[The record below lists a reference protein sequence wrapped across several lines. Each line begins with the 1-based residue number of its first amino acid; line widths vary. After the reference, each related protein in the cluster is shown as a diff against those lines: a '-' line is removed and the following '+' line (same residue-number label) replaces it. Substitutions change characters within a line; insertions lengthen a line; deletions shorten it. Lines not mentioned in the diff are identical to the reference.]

1 MSDLAKNKIKKPFWN
16 TRTLVSC
23 AMLAACAVILIE
35 LEISLPFIAP
45 PFYKFDFSELPALI
59 GAFSMGPV
67 AGIII
72 ELIKVLVK
80 LITTTT
86 MGVGELAN
94 FVLGCIFIIPAALIY
109 KSKKTKKRAVIGI
122 ITGSVLM
129 SLLATIINAF
139 IMIPLYASLFSI
151 SVDSIIQMGASIFPF
166 VDSMFDFCLV
176 CVLPFNLI
184 KVLLVSAITMFIYK
198 PLSILIKGISN
209 Y

>member
-1 MSDLAKNKIKKPFWN
+1 MSELAKSKNKKPFLN
-16 TRTLVSC
+16 TRTMVSC

-35 LEISLPFIAP
+35 LEIPLPFIAP

-80 LITTTT
+80 LITTNT
-86 MGVGELAN
+86 MGIGELAN
-94 FVLGCIFIIPAALIY
+94 FILGCIFIVPASIIY
-109 KSKKTKKRAVIGI
+109 KKKKTKKRAVVGLLFS
-122 ITGSVLM
+122 GLLMSVLA
-129 SLLATIINAF
+129 SFINAF
-139 IMIPLYASLFSI
+139 IMIPLYATLFTMP
-151 SVDSIIQMGASIFPF
+151 VESIIQMGSSIFPF
-166 VDSMFDFCLV
+166 IDSMFDFCLV

-198 PLSILIKGISN
+198 PLSMLIKGISN

>member
-1 MSDLAKNKIKKPFWN
+1 MSDLAKSKKKKDFFNP
-16 TRTLVSC
+16 RTLVSC
-23 AMLAACAVILIE
+23 GMLAACAVILIE

-80 LITTTT
+80 LITTST

-94 FVLGCIFIIPAALIY
+94 FVLGCIFVVPAAIIY
-109 KSKKTKKRAVIGI
+109 KKKKTKKRAVIGLVVGGI
-122 ITGSVLM
+122 MMSVL
-129 SLLATIINAF
+129 SVFINAF
-139 IMIPLYASLFSI
+139 VMIPLYSNIYMPIDKILA
-151 SVDSIIQMGASIFPF
+151 MGADIFPF
-166 VDSMFDFCLV
+166 IDNTFELCLA

-184 KVLLVSAITMFIYK
+184 KVLLVSSITIFIYK
-198 PLSILIKGISN
+198 PLSMLIKGISN

>member
-1 MSDLAKNKIKKPFWN
+1 
-16 TRTLVSC
+16 
-23 AMLAACAVILIE
+23 MLAACAVILIE
-35 LEISLPFIAP
+35 LEIALPFIAP

-59 GAFSMGPV
+59 GAFSMGPL
-67 AGIII
+67 AGVII

-86 MGVGELAN
+86 MGIGELSN
-94 FVLGCIFIIPAALIY
+94 FVLGCIFIVPAALIY
-109 KSKKTKKRAVIGI
+109 KKKKTKKRAVIGV
-122 ITGSVLM
+122 ITGSIMM
-129 SLLATIINAF
+129 SVLATFINAF
-139 IMIPLYASLFSI
+139 VMIPLYASLFEMPI
-151 SVDSIIQMGASIFPF
+151 DTIIQMGTAIFPF

-198 PLSILIKGISN
+198 PLSMLIKGISN

>member
-1 MSDLAKNKIKKPFWN
+1 MSETKKKNPMLN
-16 TRTLVSC
+16 TRTMVSC
-23 AMLAACAVILIE
+23 AMLAACAIILIE
-35 LEISLPFIAP
+35 LEIPLPFIAP

-72 ELIKVLVK
+72 ELVKVLVK
-80 LITTTT
+80 LITTNT
-86 MGVGELAN
+86 MGVGELSN
-94 FVLGCIFIIPAALIY
+94 FVLGCIFVIPASIIY
-109 KSKKTKKRAVIGI
+109 KQKKTKKRAIIG
-122 ITGSVLM
+122 
-129 SLLATIINAF
+129 LATGGVSMAVLATFINAF
-139 IMIPLYASLFSI
+139 IMIPLYASLFSMP
-151 SVDSIIQMGASIFPF
+151 VDAIIQMGGAIFPF

-184 KVLLVSAITMFIYK
+184 KVLLISAITAFIYK

>member
-1 MSDLAKNKIKKPFWN
+1 MSETNAKKKLFN
-16 TRTLVSC
+16 TRQLVSC

-35 LEISLPFIAP
+35 LEIPLPFIAP

-59 GAFSMGPV
+59 GAFAMGPV

-86 MGVGELAN
+86 MGIGELAN
-94 FVLGCIFIIPAALIY
+94 FVLGCIYIVPAALIY
-109 KSKKTKKRAVIGI
+109 KQKKTKKRAIVALL
-122 ITGSVLM
+122 TGSVSM
-129 SLLATIINAF
+129 ALLATVINAF
-139 IMIPLYASLFSI
+139 VMIPLYAGIFSMP
-151 SVDSIIQMGASIFPF
+151 VDAIIQMGGAIFPF
-166 VDSMFDFCLV
+166 VDSMFEFCLV

-184 KVLLVSAITMFIYK
+184 KVLLISAITAFIYK